1 MQGQLKEHIAPW
13 IYPNDGHRVTCTS
26 VNIYLASKVITTQLV
41 EENMSDSQK
50 LTKKQKKALK
60 FKGKLDQDD
69 KEGGEINKKLTS
81 DKEKGVE
88 EFNNDIENSER
99 MEDEKEDKEITVK
112 HESPSVKKKN
122 RRSKKNKEKSSKT
135 RFILF
140 VGNLPYGITEDEL
153 AVHFQGAH
161 PDTIRTRKD
170 KGIAFLE
177 FDISS
182 RNIQHRMEV
191 ALRLH
196 HSTLKNRKVNVE
208 LTAGGGGNSR
218 SRIEKLK
225 EKNKHLKDQRKS
237 RRTAQEN
244 TSSSNG
250 KMKTSDNEGAS
261 SSQEIHPS
269 RLGLVN

>member
-1 MQGQLKEHIAPW
+1 
-13 IYPNDGHRVTCTS
+13 
-26 VNIYLASKVITTQLV
+26 
-41 EENMSDSQK
+41 MSDSQK

-60 FKGKLDQDD
+60 FKGKLDQNE
-69 KEGGEINKKLTS
+69 KEDNRKDEKLS
-81 DKEKGVE
+81 SRE
-88 EFNNDIENSER
+88 ENGIEVFDNDIENSEKVQGDKVGTEVA
-99 MEDEKEDKEITVK
+99 MEQ
-112 HESPSVKKKN
+112 ESSSKKKT
-122 RRSKKNKEKSSKT
+122 RRSKKNKEKSNKT

-140 VGNLPYGITEDEL
+140 VGNLPYGITEDDL

-177 FDISS
+177 FDASS
-182 RNIQHRMEV
+182 QNIQHRMEV

-208 LTAGGGGNSR
+208 LTAGGGGNSK
-218 SRIEKLK
+218 SRVQKLK

-237 RRTAQEN
+237 RIKSQEKEI
-244 TSSSNG
+244 SSNG
-250 KMKTSDNEGAS
+250 KIKTSDNEKAS
-261 SSQEIHPS
+261 SLQEIHPS